1 MQIIN
6 DNRILKLSAI
16 SNLGVD
22 AFIVLSGFLAVF
34 SMKSRICS
42 FSFRRYIWRRCHKI
56 MIPYILA
63 LLMTYFTIPHGDSI
77 PGHMKSN
84 HNVMFAY
91 CPQTL
96 PLSLLLLNNFV
107 GFGGCSLHLWSVSA
121 QMQLFVLYGVVLKV
135 LSSTSSNKLMSS
147 LTAFAWIAFALCT
160 VARVLVGLI
169 YNIEMPV
176 PAFDHPYL
184 DKKSKDDA
192 FRFYH
197 TMYFLTPLRLCN
209 FTAGILLAVFVRATQ
224 RYNTPRI
231 RWSII
236 AIACIVIQMY
246 YKLAVSIEYEQIPSS
261 AWALSPAWASL
272 VFHGSPGASLL
283 FSSVLYCCL
292 APVKHQNSQIDF
304 KIYRIVKY
312 LSEVRKVVPV
322 YIDTS
327 FTRISPS
334 SQKQN
339 HIYMANAGIILDLH
353 PPPIHPLLGSMY
365 YILL

>member
-1 MQIIN
+1 
-6 DNRILKLSAI
+6 
-16 SNLGVD
+16 
-22 AFIVLSGFLAVF
+22 
-34 SMKSRICS
+34 
-42 FSFRRYIWRRCHKI
+42 
-56 MIPYILA
+56 
-63 LLMTYFTIPHGDSI
+63 MTYFTIPHGDSI

-84 HNVMFAY
+84 HDVMFAY

-96 PLSLLLLNNFV
+96 PLSVLLLNNFV

-121 QMQLFVLYGVVLKV
+121 QMQLFVLYGVVLKM
-135 LSSTSSNKLMSS
+135 LSSTSSKKLMSR
-147 LTAFAWIAFALCT
+147 LTAFAWIALALCT
-160 VARVLVGLI
+160 VARVLVGLF
-169 YNIEMPV
+169 YNIDMPV

-184 DKKSKDDA
+184 DEKSKDDA

-246 YKLAVSIEYEQIPSS
+246 YKLAVSIEYEQIPSN

-292 APVKHQNSQIDF
+292 APVKHQASQIDC
-304 KIYRIVKY
+304 KIYCIVKY
-312 LSEVRKVVPV
+312 LSEVRKLFL
-322 YIDTS
+322 
-327 FTRISPS
+327 FTLIP
-334 SQKQN
+334 
-339 HIYMANAGIILDLH
+339 LLLEFLH
-353 PPPIHPLLGSMY
+353 PVKNTSRYG
-365 YILL
+365 